1 MNIAKTYLIAEL
13 TNKALEDADIVAS
26 NTTNYALNSPTF
38 SLGPPP
44 GTPAIVTVTSGK
56 NDGIYTVGEVISI
69 SFTFDQAVDVTG
81 IPQLTL
87 ETGSIDRVVDYASGS
102 GSTTL
107 IFNYTVQ
114 AGDTSS
120 DLDYHDTG
128 ALTLNGGSIMAAG
141 DTTGANLTLAT
152 PGTANSLGANK
163 ALVINTSIP
172 TVNSLSISSATG
184 IQNNSLNAG
193 DVVYVT
199 VTMSEDTTVTG
210 APQLALNING
220 TTVNADY
227 SSGSGSTALVFSYT
241 IAAGLNDSDGI
252 SIASNS
258 INLNGGSLNSAL
270 GNAADLSHTAVTDN
284 SNYLVDTTNP
294 ATPAAATLDAASDS
308 GVSSSDGKTNIN
320 TPTFKGVTE
329 AFATVNLYDTGGAV
343 VLGTTTADSSGN
355 WSITV
360 SQDPATTLPLSGTH
374 SVSVKAVDRAGN
386 ISNASGNTSI
396 TIDTTAPALA
406 QAITLSDTA
415 LKVGDTAIITVRF
428 TEGVIGFTTADL
440 NVPNGRITG
449 LTTSNGG
456 ITWTGTL
463 TPNVNVTNTSN
474 LVRLDNTG
482 YADVAGN
489 AGSGNSNSPNYSIDT
504 VRPTLASAIA
514 ISDTALKIGDTATVT
529 LVFSEAITSFTTADL
544 TATNGTL
551 SNLTT
556 GDGGITWTAIL
567 TPNANASNNSNVIEL
582 DYTGINDLNGNAG
595 TGSVISGNYGVDT
608 LRPTATIVVANS
620 NLTAASTSLV
630 TFTFNEAVSGFSN
643 TNLTVANGSLSA
655 VTSGNGGITW
665 TATLTPA
672 SGVVAASNVITLNYT
687 GVSDSAG
694 NAATG
699 TTNSNNYA
707 ITAGVNLA
715 PTDIT
720 LSSSGIVQTAAD
732 NTSVGT
738 LIATDPNP
746 GDTASFSLVA
756 GAGNNSNDKFSISG
770 NSLIAKRPLDMTP
783 GNYSVLVRA
792 TDAAGSAYE
801 KSLVVTVADN
811 IAPFAT
817 AIKRVQSE
825 SSNLG
830 TLEYK
835 VSFSEAVTGVNPAA
849 FSLLTTGSVSGS
861 ISGITQLDASN
872 YIVSISNLTG
882 DGTLGLNLKNT
893 GTGILDKASLALN
906 GGFTGQLYQIDHT
919 GPGTGISKLSF
930 SNDDGVSN
938 SDFVTTASVQTISGN
953 LSAPLA
959 ADERV
964 LVSPDNGNSWLTA
977 TTNPGAQQWT
987 LAGQALEG
995 SNTLLIKVV
1004 DAAGNAGSTLSQ
1016 NYSILKY
1023 DAVIDSD
1030 ADGDGAYMSAET
1042 QVPNLFGEGLGDG
1055 NGDGIADQ
1063 SQNAVTSLQWLDHS
1077 SSPHYLTLSNT
1088 QHILQKE
1095 VATKA
1100 AVINSAT
1107 EIQFP
1112 YGRLSAQLEGFS
1124 SQAEVSLSLYTTADS
1139 AVNGF
1144 WTQSSTGEW
1153 INLATNITASGNKL
1167 KVDFKILDGGPGDL
1181 DGKAD
1186 GKISFSAGLGNKTE
1200 KTETITIKPSTS
1212 LPGDKDGDGIPDAI
1226 EAKVGTKLDV
1236 KDNDVLHRSD
1246 LFAMQLYRDV
1256 LFREADTAGVQYW
1269 QGQIDSGKMS
1279 RAQVAASFM
1288 ESAEFQSGIGG
1299 ITRLYFGAFDR
1310 LPDREGLA
1318 YWMQAQKDGMN
1329 LSKISASF
1337 VSSAEFQKTYG
1348 ALDNTAFV
1356 DRVYQ
1361 NVLHRSSDATGKSY
1375 WLGQLG
1381 NGLSRG
1387 DMLAGFT
1394 ESTEFKDNSQAKVSL
1409 TLDYVGLL
1417 GHAPDQATFDSSLAQ
1432 QGSDMVT
1439 LIGQFLN
1446 TPEYVARF
1454 MPV

>member
-1 MNIAKTYLIAEL
+1 MILTNTYSIAEL
-13 TNKALEDADIVAS
+13 PDEASTEPDIFVNSAI
-26 NTTNYALNSPTF
+26 NSPFNLLHF
-38 SLGPPP
+38 SPPP
-44 GTPAIVTVTSGK
+44 ASPVITAVTSTK
-56 NDGIYTVGEVISI
+56 TDGTYTLGEQISI
-69 SFTFDQAVDVTG
+69 TITFDQAVDVTG

-87 ETGSIDRVVDYASGS
+87 ETGTIDRVIDYVAGS
-102 GSTTL
+102 GSNTL
-107 IFNYTVQ
+107 TFSYTVQ
-114 AGDTSS
+114 AGDSS
-120 DLDYHDTG
+120 ADLDYHDVA
-128 ALTLNGGSIMAAG
+128 ALALNGGTIKLSG
-141 DTTGANLTLAT
+141 DTTDADLTLAT
-152 PGTANSLGANK
+152 PGTANSLGANQ

-172 TVNSLSISSATG
+172 TVNNVTISSATG

-193 DVVYVT
+193 DVVSVT

-210 APQLALNING
+210 TPQLALNIG
-220 TTVNADY
+220 GSTVNADY

-258 INLNGGSLNSAL
+258 VNLNGGSLNSAL
-270 GNAADLSHTAVTDN
+270 GNAADLSHTAVADN
-284 SNYLVDTTNP
+284 SNYLVDTSKP

-355 WSITV
+355 WSVTV
-360 SQDPATTLPLSGTH
+360 TQDPATTLPLAGTH
-374 SVSVKAVDRAGN
+374 SVSIRAVDRAGN
-386 ISNASGNTSI
+386 ISNASGNTNI

-406 QAITLSDTA
+406 QTITLSDTA
-415 LKVGDTAIITVRF
+415 LKIGDTAIITIKF
-428 TEGVIGFTTADL
+428 TEAVSGLTTADL

-463 TPNVNVTNTSN
+463 TPNANVTNTSN

-482 YADVAGN
+482 YTDLAGN
-489 AGSGNSNSPNYSIDT
+489 AGSGSSNSPNYTIDT
-504 VRPTLASAIA
+504 VRPTLASAIT
-514 ISDTALKIGDTATVT
+514 ISDTALKIGDAATVT

-544 TATNGTL
+544 TARNGTL

-556 GDGGITWTAIL
+556 GDGGITWTVTLA
-567 TPNANASNNSNVIEL
+567 PNANASNNSNVITL

-595 TGSVISGNYGVDT
+595 TGSATSGNYGVDT
-608 LRPTATIVVANS
+608 LRPTATVVVANPS
-620 NLTAASTSLV
+620 LTAASTSLV
-630 TFTFNEAVSGFSN
+630 TITFNEAVSGFN
-643 TNLTVANGSLSA
+643 NANLAVANGNLTT

-699 TTNSNNYA
+699 ITNSNNYA
-707 ITAGVNLA
+707 ITAGANLA
-715 PTDIT
+715 PTDIM

-738 LIATDPNP
+738 LIAMDPNP

-756 GAGNNSNDKFSISG
+756 GASNNSNDKFSISG
-770 NSLIAKRPLDMTP
+770 NSLIAKRPLEMAS
-783 GNYSVLVRA
+783 GNYTVLVRA

-801 KSLVVTVADN
+801 KNLVITVTDN

-849 FSLLTTGSVSGS
+849 FSLLTTGNVSGS

-893 GTGILDKASLALN
+893 GTGILDKASLTLN

-919 GPGTGISKLSF
+919 RPTTGISKLSF

-938 SDFVTTASVQTISGN
+938 SDFITTASVQTISGN

-977 TTNPGAQQWT
+977 TANPGARQWSLT
-987 LAGQALEG
+987 GQTLEG
-995 SNTLLIKVV
+995 SNTLLIKVS
-1004 DAAGNAGSTLSQ
+1004 DAAGNAGNTLSQ
-1016 NYSILKY
+1016 NYSILRY
-1023 DAVIDSD
+1023 DAAIDSD
-1030 ADGDGAYMSAET
+1030 ADGDGAYMSTET
-1042 QVPNLFGEGLGDG
+1042 LVPNLIGDGLGDG

-1100 AVINSAT
+1100 VINSAT

-1112 YGRLSAQLEGFS
+1112 YGSLSAQLEGFS

-1144 WTQSSTGEW
+1144 WTQTATGEW
-1153 INLATNITASGNKL
+1153 MNLATNITASGNKL

-1200 KTETITIKPSTS
+1200 KAETIAVKPSTS
-1212 LPGDKDGDGIPDAI
+1212 LPNDKDGDGIPDAI
-1226 EAKVGTKLDV
+1226 EARVGTKLDV

-1288 ESAEFQSGIGG
+1288 ESAEFQGGIGG

-1310 LPDREGLA
+1310 LPDRDGLA

-1361 NVLHRSSDATGKSY
+1361 NVLHRSSDAAGKAY

-1394 ESTEFKDNSQAKVSL
+1394 ESTEFKANSQSKVSL
-1409 TLDYVGLL
+1409 TLDYIGLL
-1417 GHAPDQATFDSSLAQ
+1417 GHAPDQATFDALLSQS
-1432 QGSDMVT
+1432 GTDVVT
-1439 LIGQFLN
+1439 LIGQFIN
-1446 TPEYVARF
+1446 SPEYLARF